1 MSNKEEKNKPIPVN
15 VDDLDLDLMK
25 LKTVD
30 LPGLVEYAHSVGGF
44 SVVPTEQGVIKG
56 RAMNAMQEQTQ
67 ERLDMILEQMRTLAK
82 QAKEI
87 QDRVEISHYV
97 YDAEIKFEPIMGKKY
112 YLYEKNDGSKL
123 LSLIGPTE
131 WGQTEKR
138 FKKCLAEVRML
149 SDHTWKVLE
158 RFDQEQ
164 DDQKV

>member
-1 MSNKEEKNKPIPVN
+1 MTKKVKKPEPINVEE
-15 VDDLDLDLMK
+15 LDLDLMK

-44 SVVPTEQGVIKG
+44 SIVPTEQGVIKG

-87 QDRVEISHYV
+87 QDRVDISHYV
-97 YDAEIKFEPIMGKKY
+97 YDAEIKFEPIIGKKY
-112 YLYEKNDGSKL
+112 YLYEKDDGIKL
-123 LSLIGPTE
+123 LSLIGPKD
-131 WGQTEKR
+131 WGKSKK
-138 FKKCLAEVRML
+138 FKACLAEVRLL

-158 RFDQEQ
+158 RYDQ
-164 DDQKV
+164 D

>member
-1 MSNKEEKNKPIPVN
+1 MTKKQENKIGKV
-15 VDDLDLDLMK
+15 VDIENIDLDQMK

-97 YDAEIKFEPIMGKKY
+97 YDAEIKFVPVIGKKY
-112 YLYEKNDGSKL
+112 FLYEKEDGTKL
-123 LSLIGPTE
+123 LSLIGPKD
-131 WGQTEKR
+131 WGQSKS
-138 FKKCLAEVRML
+138 FKAPLAQVRLL

-158 RFDQEQ
+158 RFDQ
-164 DDQKV
+164 DQEKE

>member
-1 MSNKEEKNKPIPVN
+1 MTKDTKDKKPTPIN
-15 VDDLDLDLMK
+15 VDELDLELMK

-44 SVVPTEQGVIKG
+44 SIVPTEQGVIKG

-97 YDAEIKFEPIMGKKY
+97 YDAEIKFEPIIGKKY
-112 YLYEKNDGSKL
+112 FLYEREDGTKL
-123 LSLIGPTE
+123 LSLVGPND
-131 WGQTEKR
+131 WGNS
-138 FKKCLAEVRML
+138 KKYKACLAEVRLL

-158 RFDQEQ
+158 RFAQ
-164 DDQKV
+164 D

>member
-1 MSNKEEKNKPIPVN
+1 MSAIVMTDKKDEKKPIPID
-15 VDDLDLDLMK
+15 VDKIDLDLMK

-30 LPGLVEYAHSVGGF
+30 LPGLVEFAHTAGGF

-82 QAKEI
+82 QAKDI

-97 YDAEIKFEPIMGKKY
+97 YDAEIKFEPVIGKKY
-112 YLYEKNDGSKL
+112 YLYEKDDGKKL
-123 LSLIGPTE
+123 LSLIGPDD
-131 WGQTEKR
+131 WGNSKKK
-138 FKKCLAEVRML
+138 FKQCLAQVQLL

-158 RFDQEQ
+158 RFDQ
-164 DDQKV
+164 D

>member
-1 MSNKEEKNKPIPVN
+1 MTKKQ
-15 VDDLDLDLMK
+15 VDKLGKAVDIENLDLDQMK

-97 YDAEIKFEPIMGKKY
+97 YDAEIKFEPVIGKKY
-112 YLYEKNDGSKL
+112 FLYEKEDGKKL
-123 LSLIGPTE
+123 LSLIGPKD
-131 WGQTEKR
+131 WGNSKS
-138 FKKCLAEVRML
+138 FKSCLAQVRLL

-158 RFDQEQ
+158 RFDQ
-164 DDQKV
+164 DPL

>member
-1 MSNKEEKNKPIPVN
+1 MTKKQDDKIGRA
-15 VDDLDLDLMK
+15 VDIENIDLAQMK

-97 YDAEIKFEPIMGKKY
+97 YDAEIKFEPVIGKKY
-112 YLYEKNDGSKL
+112 FLYEKDDGVKL
-123 LSLIGPTE
+123 LSLIGPKD
-131 WGQTEKR
+131 WGNSKS
-138 FKKCLAEVRML
+138 FKSCLAQVRLL

-158 RFDQEQ
+158 RFDQESS
-164 DDQKV
+164 

>member
-1 MSNKEEKNKPIPVN
+1 MSTSVMSKKQNDKKPVPINIEE
-15 VDDLDLDLMK
+15 LDLDLMK

-67 ERLDMILEQMRTLAK
+67 EKLDMILEQMRTLAK
-82 QAKEI
+82 QAKDV

-97 YDAEIKFEPIMGKKY
+97 YDAEIKFEPIIGKKY
-112 YLYEKNDGSKL
+112 YLYEKDDGKKL
-123 LSLIGPTE
+123 LSLIGPKD
-131 WGQTEKR
+131 WGGSKK
-138 FKKCLAEVRML
+138 FKACLAEVKLL

-158 RFDQEQ
+158 RFDQ
-164 DDQKV
+164 D

>member
-1 MSNKEEKNKPIPVN
+1 MMTKKQDDKIGKA
-15 VDDLDLDLMK
+15 VDIENIDLEQMK

-97 YDAEIKFEPIMGKKY
+97 YDAEIKFEPVIGKKY
-112 YLYEKNDGSKL
+112 FLYEKEDGAKL
-123 LSLIGPTE
+123 LSLIGPKD
-131 WGQTEKR
+131 WGNSKS
-138 FKKCLAEVRML
+138 FKTCLAQVRLL

-158 RFDQEQ
+158 RFDQDTE
-164 DDQKV
+164 

>member
-1 MSNKEEKNKPIPVN
+1 MTKKQDNKIGVA
-15 VDDLDLDLMK
+15 VDIENIDLDQMK

-97 YDAEIKFEPIMGKKY
+97 YDAEIKFEPIIGKKY
-112 YLYEKNDGSKL
+112 YLYEKDDGKKL
-123 LSLIGPTE
+123 LSLIGPKD
-131 WGQTEKR
+131 WGNSKS
-138 FKKCLAEVRML
+138 FKLCLAQVRLL
-149 SDHTWKVLE
+149 SDHTWKVLK
-158 RFDQEQ
+158 RFDQDHEK
-164 DDQKV
+164 D